1 MIHVKRFCQTILN
14 VVQNDC
20 NIAYLDIL
28 LCWPPQREIFKF
40 GSGWILCSILDTEM
54 NDGRTSDNYNKL

>member
-1 MIHVKRFCQTILN
+1 MIHVKRFYQTILN

-28 LCWPPQREIFKF
+28 LRVLTPTKRNF
-40 GSGWILCSILDTEM
+40 
-54 NDGRTSDNYNKL
+54 

>member
-1 MIHVKRFCQTILN
+1 MIHVKRFYQTILN

-28 LCWPPQREIFKF
+28 LRVLTSTKRNFQIWMWMNSVLY
-40 GSGWILCSILDTEM
+40 SGYRNERRK
-54 NDGRTSDNYNKL
+54 NFR